1 MTVSMV
7 VDFSWFPLEF
17 FFPDEVL
24 DGNLQQSRCF
34 FFIIIIFFYSCTGP
48 DQAVAGGRHCV
59 PRRSVVLSTET
70 FEIRIHILSL
80 SLAILKETESHLCAR
95 LLISFVKVC

>member
-17 FFPDEVL
+17 FSQAKFSMVTY
-24 DGNLQQSRCF
+24 NRVAAF
-34 FFIIIIFFYSCTGP
+34 FFFIIIFFYSCTGP

-70 FEIRIHILSL
+70 FEIRIGILSL
-80 SLAILKETESHLCAR
+80 SLAILKETGGHLCAR